1 MEEFFSDIV
10 LRLGYVLLVL
20 GVLVAV
26 GFAVMTVV
34 SDMKGAIKSIVG
46 FVLLMV
52 IFLICYGVAGD
63 EVLPKWTNY
72 GVDAGISKLIGAF
85 INTAFVLFII
95 GAVVGVL
102 GSVYTMIK
110 K

>member
-10 LRLGYVLLVL
+10 LRLGYVLLVV
-20 GVLVAV
+20 GALVAI

-34 SDMKGAIKSIVG
+34 SDVKGAIKSIIG
-46 FVLLMV
+46 FVLLTV
-52 IFLICYGVAGD
+52 IFLISYAVAGD

-72 GVDAGISKLIGAF
+72 GIDAGISKLIGAF
-85 INTAFVLFII
+85 INTAVVLFII
-95 GAVVGVL
+95 GAVVGL
-102 GSVYTMIK
+102 FGSLYTMIK